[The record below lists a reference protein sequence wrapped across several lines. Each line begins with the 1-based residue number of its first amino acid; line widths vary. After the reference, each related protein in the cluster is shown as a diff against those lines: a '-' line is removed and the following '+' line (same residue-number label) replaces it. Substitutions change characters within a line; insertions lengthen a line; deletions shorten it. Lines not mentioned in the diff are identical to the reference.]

1 MLNVI
6 FLKLTPISLFQYPL
20 FICSE
25 NIRKPSFSLF
35 SRSKEKEIFIW
46 NLFKY
51 TLMYNSIKVIFS
63 YSQHMYFPPLFLPF
77 FLVFIFLNSR
87 VLRST
92 RPYIKS
98 AHQDNYDY
106 IYTYIIICMYV
117 WYIIYKYIFYGLIV
131 ESWNDSSWKRNA
143 YYVGE
148 YFNPFTCNVEI

>member
-1 MLNVI
+1 MERMLNVI

-35 SRSKEKEIFIW
+35 SRSKEKETFMW
-46 NLFKY
+46 NWFKY
-51 TLMYNSIKVIFS
+51 TLMYNSVKVIFS

-106 IYTYIIICMYV
+106 IYIYIYIYIIICMYV
-117 WYIIYKYIFYGLIV
+117 
-131 ESWNDSSWKRNA
+131 
-143 YYVGE
+143 
-148 YFNPFTCNVEI
+148 